1 RLAVADDEL
10 SLAAS
15 DRHHRIDRLVA
26 GLHRL
31 AHRLA
36 VDDAGCDALDRR
48 VARGVDGAFAVDRIA
63 ERVHDASEQPLAD
76 GHFEDAAGRLDR
88 VAFADVLVLAE
99 HDRADRVLLE
109 VQREPD
115 AAAGEFQHFA
125 VLGVGKTVDAHDT
138 VRDGHDRTDVAL
150 FGGAL
155 ELLDARLDEIADFRC
170 LDGHCHSP
178 QWSFDWLKAGGWR
191 LGPEEAFLLA
201 PASSL
206 RPSASIRHGPCEPF
220 EARFER
226 AVDHEIAR
234 TNDRSANERR
244 IHFTMQT

>member
-1 RLAVADDEL
+1 SGDRSRGCDHDRVLHRAGLSGLAYDVRTRPLLLPDSDIDTFDAARLLIDDRVDGEGRLARLAVADDER

-178 QWSFDWLKAGGWR
+178 Q
-191 LGPEEAFLLA
+191 
-201 PASSL
+201 
-206 RPSASIRHGPCEPF
+206 
-220 EARFER
+220 
-226 AVDHEIAR
+226 
-234 TNDRSANERR
+234 
-244 IHFTMQT
+244 